1 MKIDRLLGIL
11 NLIVNVNRI
20 TLQQLAQRF
29 EVSKRTI
36 FRDLDTLNESR
47 VP

>member
-11 NLIVNVNRI
+11 NVIVNVDRI
-20 TLQQLAQRF
+20 TVQQLAQRF

-36 FRDLDTLNESR
+36 LRDLNTLNESG

>member
-20 TLQQLAQRF
+20 TVQQLAQRF